1 MERDKFTNLRD
12 LVAEG
17 MSPSTT
23 PDRLTAVYLE
33 LSGRC
38 FRLAEE
44 IGKAHRAYVVAE
56 KERKAGHVSA
66 KLRYLHDALPIGKA
80 EACAEH
86 DTAGLRTAEVEAHAR
101 YVELRE
107 VHRSLQDVMS
117 AIQMRISWAKQE
129 LNQSARQT

>member
-1 MERDKFTNLRD
+1 MEPDKLTHIRAVVQAATD
-12 LVAEG
+12 
-17 MSPSTT
+17 PTT
-23 PDRLTAVYLE
+23 CTDVLTAMYLD

-117 AIQMRISWAKQE
+117 AIQMRISWAKAEYQ
-129 LNQSARQT
+129 QSGRQT

>member
-17 MSPSTT
+17 MSAATT

-44 IGKAHRAYVVAE
+44 TGKAHRAYLDAE
-56 KERKAGHVSA
+56 RVRKAAHVA
-66 KLRYLHDALPIGKA
+66 KKLHYMLDSVPIGRA
-80 EACAEH
+80 EASAEH
-86 DTAGLRTAEVEAHAR
+86 DTGPERKAEVDAQAA
-101 YVELRE
+101 YIELRE
-107 VHRSLQDVMS
+107 VHRAAQDVMS
-117 AIQMRISWAKQE
+117 AIQMRISWLKAEYQ
-129 LNQSARQT
+129 QSGRQS

>member
-17 MSPSTT
+17 MSAATT

-44 IGKAHRAYVVAE
+44 CGKAHRAYLDAE
-56 KERKAGHVSA
+56 RERKAGHVSA

-80 EACAEH
+80 EACAEN
-86 DTAGLRTAEVEAHAR
+86 DTANLRTAEVDAHATH
-101 YVELRE
+101 VELRE
-107 VHRSLQDVMS
+107 AHRAAQDVMS
-117 AIQMRISWAKQE
+117 AIQMRIGWLRTE
-129 LNQSARQT
+129 LQQSGRQA